1 MDRGKLDIEKR
12 IRRIKATIDL
22 FGERTSEGS
31 STLEKPQTEF
41 SEEISS
47 SRTRELH
54 MAKRDIGRFNE
65 SRRTA
70 ESIKA
75 RAESEL
81 LVAKKTVRDLVSRIE
96 ESNLKT
102 KANMEKGEEK
112 RASPNKN
119 VENSQYAEVMR
130 ELEFVKKEVS
140 ELKLDMA
147 SVLDEKNQAEKE
159 TEALNSKISSYLS
172 STEAIKKEIEEV
184 NEEQVLVELARIE
197 AVKEMGA
204 IEAQRKEAADRFSS
218 EMKKTR
224 NKMNEIIQEIN
235 SSKETELKLAATTFD
250 VRMLQNELKSAN
262 EMDRR
267 VQRNE
272 SFRQH
277 EGSFR
282 KGKEL
287 DSPLVLQLVT
297 QEMEA
302 ANKELVLIREEGFQL
317 MASMDVIREELK
329 HASQDVSWLKKKEK
343 KTDIT
348 IQNLNSKLLR
358 AKAKLEAVS
367 AAEEKAK
374 TIVSNLSL
382 TLKQLKM
389 EAEAAKKERE
399 LICQETT
406 NMKAEVVKTE
416 SEIDSAE
423 ERLQAALQE
432 LEAVKSSEATALE
445 KLKTLSESAMRARAS
460 ATQHSSKIKISKFEY
475 EYLTGHAAG
484 AEEIALKKVEAAQA
498 WIEALKASER
508 EIIMQTKMN
517 QRKVRELR
525 VEEEQETYKT
535 KKSLS
540 SKRVV
545 EEELRNRRESSEKNS
560 EPENVCWLEGA
571 ALPRKSMTESG
582 SLTPARR
589 AKFRKSAS
597 PAFRHMAKSGAF
609 NVKRKRKVI
618 PNLAKLFN
626 NKGMESDHCVL

>member
-1 MDRGKLDIEKR
+1 
-12 IRRIKATIDL
+12 
-22 FGERTSEGS
+22 
-31 STLEKPQTEF
+31 
-41 SEEISS
+41 
-47 SRTRELH
+47 
-54 MAKRDIGRFNE
+54 MARRDIGRFNE

-70 ESIKA
+70 ESMKA

-81 LVAKKTVRDLVSRIE
+81 LVAKKTVRDLASRIE
-96 ESNLKT
+96 ESTLKT
-102 KANMEKGEEK
+102 KANMESGEEK

-119 VENSQYAEVMR
+119 VENSRYAEVMR

-147 SVLDEKNQAEKE
+147 SVLDEKNRAEKE
-159 TEALNSKISSYLS
+159 TEASNSKISSYLS

-197 AVKEMGA
+197 AIKEMGA

-224 NKMNEIIQEIN
+224 NKMNEMIQEIN
-235 SSKETELKLAATTFD
+235 SLKETELKLAATTFD

-277 EGSFR
+277 EGSFQ

-287 DSPLVLQLVT
+287 DSPLMLQLVT

-302 ANKELVLIREEGFQL
+302 ANKELASIREEGFQL

-329 HASQDVSWLKKKEK
+329 HVSQEVSWRKKKEE

-358 AKAKLEAVS
+358 AKAKFEAVS

-389 EAEAAKKERE
+389 EAEAAKKERN
-399 LICQETT
+399 LICEETT

-460 ATQHSSKIKISKFEY
+460 ATQHSSKITISKFEY
-475 EYLTGHAAG
+475 EYLTGRAAG

-498 WIEALKASER
+498 WIEALKASEK

-560 EPENVCWLEGA
+560 KPENVCWLEGA
-571 ALPRKSMTESG
+571 ALPRKSMRENG

>member
-545 EEELRNRRESSEKNS
+545 EEELRNRRESSEK
-560 EPENVCWLEGA
+560 
-571 ALPRKSMTESG
+571 
-582 SLTPARR
+582 
-589 AKFRKSAS
+589 
-597 PAFRHMAKSGAF
+597 
-609 NVKRKRKVI
+609 
-618 PNLAKLFN
+618 KLRT
-626 NKGMESDHCVL
+626 

>member
-1 MDRGKLDIEKR
+1 
-12 IRRIKATIDL
+12 
-22 FGERTSEGS
+22 
-31 STLEKPQTEF
+31 
-41 SEEISS
+41 
-47 SRTRELH
+47 
-54 MAKRDIGRFNE
+54 MARRDIGRFNE

-70 ESIKA
+70 ESMKA

-81 LVAKKTVRDLVSRIE
+81 LVAKKTVRDLASRIE
-96 ESNLKT
+96 ESTLKT
-102 KANMEKGEEK
+102 KANMESGEEK

-119 VENSQYAEVMR
+119 VENSRYAEVMR

-147 SVLDEKNQAEKE
+147 SVLDEKNRAEKE
-159 TEALNSKISSYLS
+159 TEASNSKISSYLS

-197 AVKEMGA
+197 AIKEMGA

-224 NKMNEIIQEIN
+224 NKMNEMIQEIN

-250 VRMLQNELKSAN
+250 VRMLQNELKLAN
-262 EMDRR
+262 EIDRR

-277 EGSFR
+277 EGSFQ

-287 DSPLVLQLVT
+287 DSPLMLQLVT

-302 ANKELVLIREEGFQL
+302 ANKELASIREEGFQL

-329 HASQDVSWLKKKEK
+329 HVSQEVSWRKKKEE

-358 AKAKLEAVS
+358 AKAKFEAVS

-389 EAEAAKKERE
+389 EAEAAKKERN
-399 LICQETT
+399 LICEETT

-460 ATQHSSKIKISKFEY
+460 ATQHSSKITISKFEY
-475 EYLTGHAAG
+475 EYLTGRAAG

-498 WIEALKASER
+498 WIEALKASEK

-560 EPENVCWLEGA
+560 KPENVCWLEGA
-571 ALPRKSMTESG
+571 ALPRKSMRENG

>member
-12 IRRIKATIDL
+12 IQRIKATIDL
-22 FGERTSEGS
+22 FGERTSKGS

-41 SEEISS
+41 SEERSS

-54 MAKRDIGRFNE
+54 MARRDIGRFNE

-70 ESIKA
+70 ESMKA

-81 LVAKKTVRDLVSRIE
+81 LVAKKTVRDLASRIE
-96 ESNLKT
+96 ESTLKT
-102 KANMEKGEEK
+102 KANMESGEEK

-119 VENSQYAEVMR
+119 VENSRYAEVMR

-147 SVLDEKNQAEKE
+147 SVLDEKNRAEKE
-159 TEALNSKISSYLS
+159 TEASNSKISSYLS

-197 AVKEMGA
+197 AIKEMGA

-224 NKMNEIIQEIN
+224 NKMNEMIQEIN

-262 EMDRR
+262 EIDRR

-277 EGSFR
+277 EGSFQ

-287 DSPLVLQLVT
+287 DSPLMLQLVT

-302 ANKELVLIREEGFQL
+302 ANKELASIREEGFQL

-329 HASQDVSWLKKKEK
+329 HVSQEVSWRKKKEE

-358 AKAKLEAVS
+358 AKAKFEAVS

-389 EAEAAKKERE
+389 EAEAAKKERN
-399 LICQETT
+399 LICEETT

-460 ATQHSSKIKISKFEY
+460 ATQHSSKITISKFEY
-475 EYLTGHAAG
+475 EYLTGRAAG

-498 WIEALKASER
+498 WIEALKASEK

-560 EPENVCWLEGA
+560 KPENVCWLEGA
-571 ALPRKSMTESG
+571 ALPRKSMRENG

-597 PAFRHMAKSGAF
+597 PALRHMAKSGAF

>member
-12 IRRIKATIDL
+12 IQRIKATIDL
-22 FGERTSEGS
+22 FGERTSKGS

-41 SEEISS
+41 SEERSS

-54 MAKRDIGRFNE
+54 MARRDIGRFNE

-70 ESIKA
+70 ESMKA

-81 LVAKKTVRDLVSRIE
+81 LVAKKTVRDLASRIE
-96 ESNLKT
+96 ESTLKT
-102 KANMEKGEEK
+102 KANMESGEEK

-119 VENSQYAEVMR
+119 VENSRYAEVMR

-147 SVLDEKNQAEKE
+147 SVLDEKNRAEKE
-159 TEALNSKISSYLS
+159 TEASNSKISSYLS

-197 AVKEMGA
+197 AIKEMGA

-224 NKMNEIIQEIN
+224 NKMNEMIQEIN

-262 EMDRR
+262 EIDRR

-277 EGSFR
+277 EGSFQ

-287 DSPLVLQLVT
+287 DSPLMLQLVT

-302 ANKELVLIREEGFQL
+302 ANKELASIREEGFQL

-329 HASQDVSWLKKKEK
+329 HVSQEVSWRKKKEE

-358 AKAKLEAVS
+358 AKAKFEAVS

-389 EAEAAKKERE
+389 EAEAAKKERN
-399 LICQETT
+399 LICEETT

-460 ATQHSSKIKISKFEY
+460 ATQHSSKITISKFEY
-475 EYLTGHAAG
+475 EYLTGRAAG

-498 WIEALKASER
+498 WIEALKASEK

-560 EPENVCWLEGA
+560 KPENVCWLEGA
-571 ALPRKSMTESG
+571 ALPRKSMRENG

>member
-1 MDRGKLDIEKR
+1 
-12 IRRIKATIDL
+12 
-22 FGERTSEGS
+22 
-31 STLEKPQTEF
+31 
-41 SEEISS
+41 
-47 SRTRELH
+47 
-54 MAKRDIGRFNE
+54 MARRDIGRFNE

-70 ESIKA
+70 ESMKA

-81 LVAKKTVRDLVSRIE
+81 LVAKKTVRDLASRIE
-96 ESNLKT
+96 ESTLKT
-102 KANMEKGEEK
+102 KANMESGEEK

-119 VENSQYAEVMR
+119 VENSRYAEVMR

-147 SVLDEKNQAEKE
+147 SVLDEKNRAEKE
-159 TEALNSKISSYLS
+159 TEASNSKISSYLS

-197 AVKEMGA
+197 AIKEMGA

-224 NKMNEIIQEIN
+224 NKMNEMIQEIN

-262 EMDRR
+262 EIDRR

-277 EGSFR
+277 EGSFQ

-287 DSPLVLQLVT
+287 DSPLMLQLVT

-302 ANKELVLIREEGFQL
+302 ANKELASIREEGFQL

-329 HASQDVSWLKKKEK
+329 HVSQEVSWRKKKEE

-358 AKAKLEAVS
+358 AKAKFEAVS

-389 EAEAAKKERE
+389 EAEAAKKERN
-399 LICQETT
+399 LICEETT

-460 ATQHSSKIKISKFEY
+460 ATQHSSKITISKFEY
-475 EYLTGHAAG
+475 EYLTGRAAG

-498 WIEALKASER
+498 WIEALKAE
-508 EIIMQTKMN
+508 
-517 QRKVRELR
+517 
-525 VEEEQETYKT
+525 
-535 KKSLS
+535 
-540 SKRVV
+540 
-545 EEELRNRRESSEKNS
+545 
-560 EPENVCWLEGA
+560 
-571 ALPRKSMTESG
+571 
-582 SLTPARR
+582 
-589 AKFRKSAS
+589 
-597 PAFRHMAKSGAF
+597 
-609 NVKRKRKVI
+609 
-618 PNLAKLFN
+618 
-626 NKGMESDHCVL
+626 